1 MSKYIDKIFYINL
14 NKRTDRRVEI
24 ETELNNYG
32 LSYERFEGIETHG
45 FGIYGCGLSHL
56 TVLKIARDRGYKN
69 VLVLEDDFMFLVS
82 KEEFE
87 IQLTDFFESGIKFDV
102 CKLAYN
108 LHENQEIDNKIVG
121 KVLYSATAS
130 AYIVN
135 NHYFDKLINLYEWA
149 MPLLKSTGQHW
160 IYANDQ
166 IWRNYQR
173 EDNWYYFKTRIGKQR
188 LSYSDNAK
196 DFTDYGL

>member
-1 MSKYIDKIFYINL
+1 MSKNIDKIFYINL
-14 NKRTDRRVEI
+14 KKRPDRREQI
-24 ETELNNYG
+24 ENELNNFE
-32 LSYERFEGIETHG
+32 LSFERFEAIETPE

-56 TVLKIARDRGYKN
+56 SVLKISKERGYKN
-69 VLVLEDDFMFLVS
+69 VLILEDDFTFVVS

-87 IQLTDFFESGIKFDV
+87 NNLTNFFESGIDYDV

-108 LHENQEIDNKIVG
+108 LYEFQDIDNDTVG
-121 KVLYSATAS
+121 KILYSATAS

-135 NHYFDKLINLYEWA
+135 SHYFDKLINLYEWA
-149 MPLLKSTGQHW
+149 MPLLNDTKQHW

-166 IWRNYQR
+166 IWKEYQR

-188 LSYSDNAK
+188 PSYSDNALR
-196 DFTDYGL
+196 FHDYNV

>member
-14 NKRTDRRVEI
+14 NKRQDRRLEI
-24 ETELNNYG
+24 ENELNKFG
-32 LSYERFEGIETHG
+32 LSFERFEGIDTPD

-56 TVLKIARDRGYKN
+56 GVLKLSKERGYRN
-69 VLVLEDDFMFLVS
+69 VLILEDDFTFLVS

-87 IQLTDFFESGIKFDV
+87 NNLTKFFESEINYDV

-108 LHENQEIDNKIVG
+108 LHEYQDIDSEILG
-121 KVLYSATAS
+121 KVLFSATAS

-135 NHYFDKLINLYEWA
+135 NHYFDKLVNLYEWA
-149 MPLLKSTGQHW
+149 MPLLNTTKQHW

-166 IWRNYQR
+166 IWKDYQR
-173 EDNWYYFKTRIGKQR
+173 TDNWYYFKTRIGKQR
-188 LSYSDNAK
+188 PSYSDNGQS
-196 DFTDYGL
+196 FTDYGV